1 MTRLVVLAFLGLG
14 IVGGRAHAEGMLP
27 GGATLKF
34 NKLLLHEDNSP
45 DLAQPKIDPDS
56 LWHYFN
62 LAHCVCS
69 QSNLATPDP
78 TFFAGV
84 FDYEVTVENYST
96 AIDHPAEV
104 WVGTNCNT
112 DQTTQREADCTK
124 ITTTSNIAAIDA
136 AGKTEVEIPIFQFMT
151 PKQTDRNMSGCIT
164 RKLSA
169 ATWLLV
175 DADVNG
181 TFEYSETTTIETDAE
196 PPPLPT
202 EFKALGAESAIEI
215 SWKPPT
221 DVSDVAYYQALCAS
235 GTNGDTPATS
245 SPKAPRYQTPVM
257 LCPNAAGTNT
267 GVALMPSDISSNT
280 DPDAG
285 VDSVSLGE
293 LGTLNPSFI
302 CGESTTST
310 ATSLRIEGLKNG
322 TAYTVVLL
330 AIDKYGNAAGT
341 YFTSRLTPVPATD
354 FWEDLHDQG
363 SKVEGGFCLI
373 AQTYGDDDPLTTALR
388 RFRDDTLASTA
399 FGRWLI
405 DVYYGTVG
413 SLDLHGSVAL
423 RIVAAVVL
431 EPFVVL
437 ALAWHVLTLPGLL
450 GLLLLGVLAR
460 RRRVWRARL
469 ATAAT
474 VGIVLLV
481 PARAHAQAPYWENQE
496 IGANQNELPPGD
508 PLRVKWHAG
517 IRVGPYVPGIDSQLD
532 MPVGKYAGPYEQ
544 MFGGYSI
551 LPMLDV
557 ERFLW
562 RGFGQLG
569 VGISV
574 GYMAKSAHAWVAG
587 SLPSDPNR
595 ARAEG
600 DTNKFRLFPFSVN
613 AIYRLTYLDDEL
625 GIPVVPYGRVGLAYY
640 VWWIDAPNGDF
651 ATACTSGGSDPMCP
665 KTTAAGA
672 SMGLVGS
679 VGLAI
684 RAERIDMAAARSMR
698 ESGIEHAGFYG
709 EYSIG
714 KVDGFGSDKKL
725 SVGDATWFAGVDF
738 EF

>member
-14 IVGGRAHAEGMLP
+14 IVGGRSHAEGMLP

-45 DLAQPKIDPDS
+45 DLNQPKIDPDS

-62 LAHCVCS
+62 LAHCE
-69 QSNLATPDP
+69 L
-78 TFFAGV
+78 
-84 FDYEVTVENYST
+84 TVENYST

-124 ITTTSNIAAIDA
+124 ITTTSNISAIDA
-136 AGKTEVEIPIFQFMT
+136 AGTADIEIPIFQFMT
-151 PKQTDRNMSGCIT
+151 PKQTDRNMGGCIP

-181 TFEYSETTTIETDAE
+181 TFEYSETATIETDAE

-202 EFKALGAESAIEI
+202 EFKAIGAESAIEI
-215 SWKPPT
+215 SWTPPT

-235 GTNGDTPATS
+235 GTNSDVPAKS
-245 SPKAPRYQTPVM
+245 SPQAPRYQTPLM
-257 LCPNAAGTNT
+257 LCGAQQTITLTPSEIST
-267 GVALMPSDISSNT
+267 GSTT

-285 VDSVSLGE
+285 TVNLGE
-293 LGTLNPSFI
+293 LANLNPSFI

-310 ATSLRIEGLKNG
+310 ATNLRIEGLKNG

-330 AIDKYGNAAGT
+330 AIDKYGNSSGT
-341 YFTSRLTPVPATD
+341 YFTSTLTPVPATD

-373 AQTYGDDDPLTTALR
+373 SQTYGDDNPLTQALR

-399 FGRWLI
+399 FGRWLT
-405 DVYYGTVG
+405 DVYYGTIG
-413 SLDLHGSVAL
+413 GLDLHGSLAL
-423 RIVAAVVL
+423 RIVAAVLLAPLVL
-431 EPFVVL
+431 L
-437 ALAWHVLTLPGLL
+437 ALLWHLLTLPGLL
-450 GLLLLGVLAR
+450 GLVVLGLYAR
-460 RRRVWRARL
+460 RRREWRARL

-496 IGANQNELPPGD
+496 VGETEQELAPGD

-517 IRVGPYVPGIDSQLD
+517 VRVGPYVPGIDAQLN
-532 MPVGKYAGPYEQ
+532 MPVGTYAGPYEQ

-569 VGISV
+569 VGVSV
-574 GYMAKSAHAWVAG
+574 GYMGKSAHAWVAG

-613 AIYRLTYLDDEL
+613 AVYRLTYLDDEY

-651 ATACTSGGSDPMCP
+651 ASACTSGGSDPMCT

-672 SMGLVGS
+672 SMGIVGS

-684 RAERIDMAAARSMR
+684 RAERIDSDAARSMR